1 MFATWFKN
9 QGKAVD
15 VTGNEANDAPPLK
28 KNVRFT
34 MGIFINKAAME
45 AFNIILLDDQFST
58 ILTAK
63 MWDWS
68 IYSTAGNFFKI

>member
-9 QGKAVD
+9 QGKVVD

-28 KNVRFT
+28 KIDVRFT
-34 MGIFINKAAME
+34 MGIFINKAAMKT
-45 AFNIILLDDQFST
+45 FNIILLDDQFST

-63 MWDWS
+63 M
-68 IYSTAGNFFKI
+68 